1 MSSNKPA
8 SSQCQANV
16 ADGLPRPMEQQ
27 QPGEGPAQAVSNDPR
42 VTPLKVKKQSV
53 PIPKLVGHP
62 LVDAAKILK
71 KQSKEEWL
79 GRFTLPHY
87 ENLVLKHAQET
98 TDWLTETSRMPVKLG
113 QDIEYAKR
121 IPGLNPNQ
129 TALFEF
135 INKEYRRLMC
145 RRVTVAK
152 ADAALQAALRKGAAQ
167 HAQHKQVKQASQQ
180 VPVVQQAQASQQV
193 PVVQPNLD
201 PSLEPIHH
209 FFKMD
214 EQKTVRVG
222 DQPIRPSR
230 GPVRRM
236 PAPEA
241 PVVQQAQASQPSS
254 NIKGLAAKFSTPQA
268 NVQVSQPT
276 QTQAPSRS
284 RVASLAAGLAPT
296 LGAIPQQVPVVQPAQ
311 APKQVPVVQQAQAP
325 KQVPVVQQAQASQP
339 SSNIKG
345 LAAKFS
351 TPQAN
356 VQVSQPTQ
364 TQAPSRSRV
373 ASLAAGLAPTLG
385 VIPRQVP
392 VVQPAQA
399 SHPFAVPKVVQQT
412 QASQPAGADFNA
424 EDFCTDNEEILEEIA
439 NINAA
444 CEGAETDAALFTA
457 ANMDSIAAA
466 LKLQNGKVS
475 EMEAAAALA
484 YHARFDPLDAHAKF
498 SLRWN
503 ESGNVPDFPIGV
515 DWQGNCMWRELPDG
529 SGVMNAHILVYPN
542 QMKANTCSSG
552 DPNKCFLVALWATNI
567 DWCRKH
573 GYCSPYDL
581 YVKLIKAKVIGW
593 SKRMLADEQILA
605 IAKHLGVAVGI
616 YNLDNPAAGSY
627 INCAPDREVLWVSWS
642 ARSQHYISGCERGNQ
657 FYTPNY

>member
-1 MSSNKPA
+1 MYAGPRKGTGIAIFFGRMSSNKPA
-8 SSQCQANV
+8 SAQCQANV

-27 QPGEGPAQAVSNDPR
+27 QPGEGPANAVSNDPR
-42 VTPLKVKKQSV
+42 VTPLKVKKPSV

-71 KQSKEEWL
+71 KRSKEEWL

-98 TDWLTETSRMPVKLG
+98 TGWLTDASRMPVKLG
-113 QDIEYAKR
+113 QDIEYVKR
-121 IPGLNPNQ
+121 IPDLNPNQ
-129 TALFEF
+129 IALFEF

-167 HAQHKQVKQASQQ
+167 HKQVK
-180 VPVVQQAQASQQV
+180 QASQQV

-222 DQPIRPSR
+222 DQPSRPSR

-296 LGAIPQQVPVVQPAQ
+296 LGAIPQP
-311 APKQVPVVQQAQAP
+311 
-325 KQVPVVQQAQASQP
+325 VPVVQQAQAS
-339 SSNIKG
+339 
-345 LAAKFS
+345 
-351 TPQAN
+351 
-356 VQVSQPTQ
+356 
-364 TQAPSRSRV
+364 
-373 ASLAAGLAPTLG
+373 
-385 VIPRQVP
+385 
-392 VVQPAQA
+392 
-399 SHPFAVPKVVQQT
+399 HPFTVPKVASKPVQAPKPV
-412 QASQPAGADFNA
+412 QAYQPANADFNV

-439 NINAA
+439 NIDAA

-466 LKLQNGKVS
+466 LKLQNGNVS

-503 ESGNVPDFPIGV
+503 ESGNVHDFPIGV

-529 SGVMNAHILVYPN
+529 SGVMNAHVLVSPN
-542 QMKANTCSSG
+542 QMKANSCSSG

-657 FYTPNY
+657 FYAPNY